1 MRAVIATDLS
11 DAMDTAIESRVCLE
25 CLGRYG
31 IDAIDLVTVTSP
43 NVTTGMPGSDVG
55 SRTKRALERQQR
67 TLEAEGFDVDV
78 HVVRGTPHRRI
89 NGLAERVHADLVIA
103 GSRGQSPLQERF
115 IGGTARDLVRTTVR
129 PLLLERIRRETP
141 SEHADA
147 GEHDAGDVDADD
159 VEYEVAHE
167 HLFRRVLYATDFSEN
182 AERAFEQFRHLKHA
196 TQEATLL
203 HVTPPDRRADA
214 DAIADAEARLEAL
227 ADELREKGITEVTTM
242 VRSGETTAEILAAEQ
257 EVEPTTVLLG
267 SRGRSRIRR
276 LLVGSTTEAIARRS
290 NCNVLVV
297 PPSGTR

>member
-1 MRAVIATDLS
+1 MRAVLATDLS
-11 DAMDTAIESRVCLE
+11 DAMDTAVESRVCLE
-25 CLGRYG
+25 CLARYG
-31 IDAIDLVTVTSP
+31 IDAIDLITVTSP

-67 TLEAEGFDVDV
+67 TLEAEGFDVNV

-129 PLLLERIRRETP
+129 PLLLERIEREPT
-141 SEHADA
+141 SEHDGA
-147 GEHDAGDVDADD
+147 GEPDADD

-167 HLFRRVLYATDFSEN
+167 HLFERVLYATDFSEN

-196 TQEATLL
+196 TQEATLV

-227 ADELREKGITEVTTM
+227 AGELREKGIGEVTTM

-257 EVEPTTVLLG
+257 AVQPTTVLLG
-267 SRGRSRIRR
+267 SRGRNRIRR